1 MKKINCILFLMLLIT
16 GIGFSQNSSDALR
29 YSFLTPHTTA
39 RSVGVGSAMGALGGD
54 FSTFTTNPAGIG
66 GFWKSEFMVSGSYG
80 TNITESSFLNQL
92 PSDEAS
98 NIFSLTNAGIVF
110 TQLPQRGNWKTVSFG
125 IGLNRMAD
133 YNQEFFFIGESN
145 GGMVDRFAGLAYNLV
160 PEELDQFEAALAYG
174 TGAIFDVEGDRIYE
188 TDLIGQENQ
197 AFNKQQFGDIT
208 GYYNEMALS
217 FGGNYNDKILLG
229 ATVGIPFILYKSE
242 KFYQEFDDA
251 DRIPA
256 FNELGFREYLRT
268 DGGGINIKLGA
279 IAKIDEMI
287 RVGLAFHSPT
297 LFTLTDLYA
306 TDLTYEYVDGNGTN
320 RFNEASPEGEFD
332 YSLTT
337 PWRAIGSVAAIFK
350 KTGFLSADVELVDYS
365 SARFDFTT
373 KSDNIDDK
381 EYQNEVNQDIK
392 DRFSPAVNIR
402 LGGELALD
410 NFRLRGGFQLMG
422 SPLTDDDTN
431 QTIYSLGGGVRGN
444 RAYLDLGFSYQ
455 TNTEG
460 YLPYLIDDAPQQLV
474 ENKIRRSRLVLTV
487 GFKI

>member
-1 MKKINCILFLMLLIT
+1 MKKIINTFILLILAS
-16 GIGFSQNSSDALR
+16 GFIIGQNSSDALR
-29 YSFLTPHTTA
+29 FSFLNPQTTA
-39 RSVGVGSAMGALGGD
+39 RSIGVGGAMGALGGD
-54 FSTFTTNPAGIG
+54 FSTLATNPAGIG

-80 TNITESSFLNQL
+80 NNFTESSLLNQL
-92 PSDEAS
+92 PSEESA
-98 NIFSLTNAGIVF
+98 NIFNLNNAGIVF
-110 TQLPQRGNWKTVSFG
+110 TQIPTRGKWKTVSFG
-125 IGLNRMAD
+125 VGLNRMAD
-133 YNQEFFFIGESN
+133 FNQEFFFLGESI
-145 GGMVDRFAGLAYNLV
+145 GGMVDRFAGLAYNLA
-160 PEELDQFEAALAYG
+160 PEELDQFEAELAYS
-174 TGAIFDVEGDRIYE
+174 TEAIFDVEGDRIYE
-188 TDLIGQENQ
+188 TDLIGQEDQ
-197 AFNKQQFGDIT
+197 EFNKQQFGDIT

-217 FGGNYNDKILLG
+217 FGGNYNDKVLLG
-229 ATVGIPFILYKSE
+229 ATIGIPFVLYKSE
-242 KFYQEFDDA
+242 KFYQEFDNA

-256 FNELGFREYLRT
+256 FNELGFREFLRI

-279 IAKIDEMI
+279 IAKVDEMI

-297 LFTLTDLYA
+297 LLTLTDLYA
-306 TDLTYEYVDGNGTN
+306 TDLNYEYVDGSGTN
-320 RFNEASPEGEFD
+320 RFEDSSPEGEFE

-350 KTGFLSADVELVDYS
+350 KVGFLSADVEFVDYA

-373 KSDNIDDK
+373 KSDNIEDK

-431 QTIYSLGGGVRGN
+431 QAIYSLGAGVRGN
-444 RAYLDLGFSYQ
+444 KAYLDLGFSYQ

-474 ENKIRRSRLVLTV
+474 ENKIRRSRLTLTV
-487 GFKI
+487 GVKI